1 MLAGGQGLLQGL
13 TTGIDILQK
22 NKEKEKEYQAAIKSA
37 ELMAKSLG
45 SLAGQINPGFENA
58 LKELSV
64 KATDPNV
71 STRERALLSQNA
83 LKTIGELMSTGLEFK
98 KYEQQKKN
106 QEEMRLIQLAQLS
119 QGPNP
124 TDVMRNTEAIIQA
137 RIAAKELDPN
147 DAQAM
152 SKMRAA
158 LMSRGGREESTGQPF
173 QGLGP
178 VQDANGNYIGNLVLD
193 QRTGGVKVVKP
204 DSEGK
209 NAAPEAQ
216 AAQTQGQALPTGV
229 RPTTASGLNRATM
242 DAPSFIK
249 LRQQITD
256 DEIGLDRLSRY
267 LQNVENAA
275 QGIESIA
282 DRFTTA
288 ASTLFGRGDLTQE
301 QVALALSNG
310 QLQGLIGASRLEVLG
325 GGVLT
330 EQDAARIISYLGGDI
345 GALRN
350 KQLVKEAISN
360 IYQDKYKRYSRGLE
374 DYNIQV
380 KNKYGSEGYKEA
392 TPLKIDESIFNKSP
406 AAASKKDQLKAVSDQ
421 IAELEKRLKEMG
433 AK

>member
-22 NKEKEKEYQAAIKSA
+22 NKEKEKENQAIIKNF
-37 ELMAKSLG
+37 ELMSKALG
-45 SLAGQINPGFENA
+45 PLAAQISPEFDNA
-58 LKELSV
+58 IKELSGQITS
-64 KATDPNV
+64 TDKSSN
-71 STRERALLSQNA
+71 ERARLSQHA
-83 LKTIGELMSTGLEFK
+83 LKTIGDILGTGVEFK
-98 KYEQQKKN
+98 KFEQQKKN
-106 QEEMRLIQLAQLS
+106 EDEMRLIQMARLKD
-119 QGPNP
+119 GPAS

-137 RIAAKELDPN
+137 RIASGELDPR
-147 DAQAM
+147 DPQAM
-152 SKMRAA
+152 SKMRAS
-158 LMSRGGREESTGQPF
+158 LMSRGGREESTGQPY

-178 VQDANGNYIGNLVLD
+178 VQDANGSYIGNLVLD
-193 QRTGGVKVVKP
+193 QRTGGVKLVKP
-204 DSEGK
+204 EGGAGAK
-209 NAAPEAQ
+209 PVPEAANTAPQ
-216 AAQTQGQALPTGV
+216 QGLPSGA

-242 DAPSFIK
+242 DAPGFIK

-256 DEIGLDRLSRY
+256 DEIGLSRLTRY
-267 LQNVENAA
+267 LENVENAN

-282 DRFTTA
+282 DRFSMA
-288 ASTLFGRGDLTQE
+288 ASTLFGKGDLTQE
-301 QVALALSNG
+301 QLALAMSNG

-360 IYQDKYKRYSRGLE
+360 IYQDKYKRYSRGIE
-374 DYNIQV
+374 DHNIQV

-392 TPLKIDESIFNKSP
+392 TPLKIDESVFNKSP
-406 AAASKKDQLKAVSDQ
+406 AATSKKDQLKAVGEQ